1 MCERCDAFEAEKQR
15 LVNIAKKNVIPCLV
29 CANPNVVA
37 IGTWIPGQRMI
48 LAVGGNK
55 KFTPVFCFWLCGDH
69 MPDTEENGRLI
80 ERAILR
86 DVRTG
91 KRFHVQGG

>member
-15 LVNIAKKNVIPCLV
+15 LVNIAKQNMIPCLI
-29 CANPNVVA
+29 CASPDVVA
-37 IGTWIPGQRMI
+37 IGTWIPGKRML
-48 LAVGGNK
+48 LAVGGNA
-55 KFTPVFCFWLCGDH
+55 KFTPVFCFWLCEEH
-69 MPDTEENGRLI
+69 MPMTPENGKLT
-80 ERAILR
+80 EQSILR